1 MSNQIYDTIIIGGG
15 PAGLTAGL
23 YNGRAGMKTLVIESP
38 TVIGQVAI
46 TADVENYPG
55 FESISGPEL
64 IKKFRDQAIK
74 WNAEIVSGNVNN
86 LEKTK
91 KGWKVFADDKVYES
105 LAVIIATGAVPR
117 KLNIPG
123 EDKFIGRGVSYCA
136 TCDGPF
142 YKGKEI
148 VAIGGGDTAAE
159 ESVFL
164 TRFASKI
171 TMIHRRDRLR
181 AIKTLADKAIA
192 NPKIEIIWNSVVTEI
207 VGDQSGVTS
216 VKTKDIKSNK
226 TDEIKCFGAFIFAG
240 YIPNTDFAKTFVE
253 RDKNNYILSNEKMET
268 ETPGLF
274 TCGDCR
280 KKMLRQI
287 VTATGE
293 GAVAAVSA
301 QHYIE
306 ELKGTAY
313 R

>member
-1 MSNQIYDTIIIGGG
+1 
-15 PAGLTAGL
+15 
-23 YNGRAGMKTLVIESP
+23 
-38 TVIGQVAI
+38 
-46 TADVENYPG
+46 
-55 FESISGPEL
+55 
-64 IKKFRDQAIK
+64 
-74 WNAEIVSGNVNN
+74 
-86 LEKTK
+86 
-91 KGWKVFADDKVYES
+91 
-105 LAVIIATGAVPR
+105 
-117 KLNIPG
+117 
-123 EDKFIGRGVSYCA
+123 
-136 TCDGPF
+136 
-142 YKGKEI
+142 
-148 VAIGGGDTAAE
+148 AE